1 MKVCRIEKDTV
12 LRKVGEVIEPSSFER
27 IYSEMR
33 SKAELLLESVRSEFY
48 PKLFDRVD
56 SLFVFPYDQ

>member
-48 PKLFDRVD
+48 PKLFDTILR
-56 SLFVFPYDQ
+56 